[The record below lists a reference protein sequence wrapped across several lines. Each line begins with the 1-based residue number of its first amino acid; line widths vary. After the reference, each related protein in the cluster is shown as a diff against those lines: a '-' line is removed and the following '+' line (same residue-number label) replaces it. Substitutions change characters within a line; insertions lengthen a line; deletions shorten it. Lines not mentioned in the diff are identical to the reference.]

1 MTQTNKTDLV
11 EAILNPDFKTIIN
24 NTTDL
29 KEPILNSDLV
39 GDDLNQILEAV
50 LIPDLQNKNDKAYT
64 NYLKHQEYLKTYR
77 NT

>member
-29 KEPILNSDLV
+29 KEPILNPDLV
-39 GDDLNQILEAV
+39 GDELNQILEAA
-50 LIPDLQNKNDKAYT
+50 LIPDFQKKNK
-64 NYLKHQEYLKTYR
+64 
-77 NT
+77 

>member
-11 EAILNPDFKTIIN
+11 EVILNPDFKTIMN

-29 KEPILNSDLV
+29 KEPVLTPDLV

-50 LIPDLQNKNDKAYT
+50 LIPDKKKNK
-64 NYLKHQEYLKTYR
+64 
-77 NT
+77 